1 MNVGID
7 THILVRFI
15 TNDDPVQ
22 ADEVERVFLSSEDQ
36 DVTFLINEV
45 VLAELDWVLTHV
57 YKYRKED
64 FLKTVYQLFETENI
78 AFNNPKIVKKAC
90 KLYTDKNADFSDC
103 YLGVINDNLNC
114 ETTYTFDKKAAILSS
129 FTLLD

>member
-7 THILVRFI
+7 TNILVRFI
-15 TNDDPVQ
+15 TNDDSVQ
-22 ADEVERVFLSSEDQ
+22 ADEVERLFLSFEDQ

-45 VLAELDWVLTHV
+45 VLAELDWILTQV

-64 FLKTVYQLFETENI
+64 FLKTVHQLFETENI
-78 AFNNPKIVKKAC
+78 AFNNPKIVKKTC

-103 YLGVINDNLNC
+103 YLSVINQNLGC
-114 ETTYTFDKKAAILSS
+114 KTTYTFDKSAAKLSS
-129 FTLLD
+129 FSFLK